1 MSFISSFG
9 SDSLMWGHHYLSRQ
23 MLSLPHVGAQHSMS
37 STATTPPPGMDA
49 FLIPFRPRPHGELT
63 PRSSACSPPPSPNSF
78 ILNCLG
84 RMEGASQFLS
94 SGTTA
99 SLDARSGLLINKSQ
113 LHFDLHYSW
122 GIWSKIGH
130 VGNKRF
136 KVIKYSVIRTVSK

>member
-1 MSFISSFG
+1 MG
-9 SDSLMWGHHYLSRQ
+9 SP
-23 MLSLPHVGAQHSMS
+23 LSLQTDAFLAPRGGSTLHVKHGYH
-37 STATTPPPGMDA
+37 PPPGMDA